1 MRFGFGNKSFYR
13 FGMLSSIKVAT
24 VFQLTSP
31 VSRQGAFW
39 GFQATVPQVRTG
51 LVSMT
56 NIVIIVHE
64 KMFTIGESRPITG
77 TQEKRRANAT
87 MVKPWKQFGL
97 AFSKK
102 SENQDTRAILSAC
115 HFADMF

>member
-1 MRFGFGNKSFYR
+1 M
-13 FGMLSSIKVAT
+13 

-31 VSRQGAFW
+31 VRRQGAFW

-56 NIVIIVHE
+56 NTVIIVHE

-77 TQEKRRANAT
+77 TQEKRRE
-87 MVKPWKQFGL
+87 MQQW
-97 AFSKK
+97 
-102 SENQDTRAILSAC
+102 
-115 HFADMF
+115 